1 MYKEKITVD
10 VERLRKDM
18 KNECM
23 GAFYGG
29 RFGGALMESFD
40 VDRASSERL
49 VEIAKSRGVDLRKYE
64 IDGGR

>member
-29 RFGGALMESFD
+29 RFGGAMMESFD